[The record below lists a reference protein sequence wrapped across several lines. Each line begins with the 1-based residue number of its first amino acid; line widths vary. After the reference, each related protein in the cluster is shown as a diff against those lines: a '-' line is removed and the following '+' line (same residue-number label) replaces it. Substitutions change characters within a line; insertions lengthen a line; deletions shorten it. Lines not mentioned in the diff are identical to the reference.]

1 MTIGI
6 DIRHLA
12 RGPSTGIA
20 EVTCELIEVL
30 ARLAPED
37 RIRVFYTG
45 RRIPPTRVL
54 SWPDTFVNLTL
65 TRWRMPNRLFD
76 FAARGLR
83 FPKLD
88 LVLGSVDIFLSP
100 HALVAP
106 LRASRRVVVVH
117 DLSFVA
123 HPEFFSPA
131 SRRWHRLMDI
141 RQQAREAARLVVPS
155 QATARDLT
163 RFWHVPK
170 ERIRVIPWGTDF
182 SPKGA
187 SESIPDFKFP
197 GRSGQVPTSNF
208 ALYLGAVEARKNVVG
223 IVRALA
229 LLAREPAFRNFRL
242 VIAGPEGWK
251 GTEVVREAQMLGIGS
266 SVVFLG
272 YVSEGEKQ
280 ALYRRASLFV
290 YPSFYEGFGLPVL
303 EAMAAGV
310 PVVTSAISSLPEVAG
325 DAALLV
331 DPRQPEDIAIAM
343 REILNDRILADTLA
357 ARGRARAAQFTW
369 EKTGQAVLETLR
381 DVASNPRP

>member
-20 EVTCELIEVL
+20 RVTCALIEVL

-54 SWPDTFVNLTL
+54 SWPDTFANLTL
-65 TRWRMPNRLFD
+65 TRWQMPNRLFD
-76 FAARGLR
+76 FAARGFR

-88 LVLGSVDIFLSP
+88 TVLGSVDIFLSP

-117 DLSFVA
+117 DLSFVV

-141 RQQAREAARLVVPS
+141 RQQAREAACLVVPS
-155 QATARDLT
+155 RATSRDLR
-163 RFWHVPK
+163 RFWGIPE
-170 ERIRVIPWGTDF
+170 ERIRVIPWGTD
-182 SPKGA
+182 SSSKDT
-187 SESIPDFKFP
+187 SESIPTAKFP
-197 GRSGQVPTSNF
+197 GRLPGQGAGLTPDSRFV
-208 ALYLGAVEARKNVVG
+208 LYLGAVEARKNVVG
-223 IVRALA
+223 LVRAYA
-229 LLAREPAFRNFRL
+229 LLLQESSFRDFRL

-251 GTEVVREAQMLGIGS
+251 GAEAVREAQMLGIGP
-266 SVVFLG
+266 SVAFVG
-272 YVSEGEKQ
+272 YVSEEEKQ

-290 YPSFYEGFGLPVL
+290 YPSLYEGFGLPVL

-310 PVVTSAISSLPEVAG
+310 PVVTSAASSLPEVAG

-343 REILNDRILADTLA
+343 REILTDRILADTLA

-369 EKTGQAVLETLR
+369 EKTGQAVLE
-381 DVASNPRP
+381 